1 MGEKFEKVLKALAE
15 LVADYLPES
24 SSSDGDL
31 TSDQESQV
39 EKIID
44 DRLDTVDLSD
54 HVIGEIENI
63 DFRDYVEVLDENDI
77 KDMIKDYLRDE
88 FEIGDAIRRA
98 VNNGYLEFKV
108 TSEVEVSY

>member
-63 DFRDYVEVLDENDI
+63 DFTDYVEVPDDDDI
-77 KDMIKDYLRDE
+77 KELVRRYLRDD
-88 FEIGDAIRRA
+88 FDFGDAIRSA
-98 VNNGYLEFKV
+98 VNNGQVEFKV
-108 TSEVEVSY
+108 TSEIEVSY

>member
-39 EKIID
+39 EKIVD
-44 DRLDTVDLSD
+44 DRLDSVDLSD

-63 DFRDYVEVLDENDI
+63 DFNDYVEVPDDDDI
-77 KDMIKDYLRDE
+77 KEMIRNYLREE
-88 FEIGDAIRRA
+88 FDVGDAIRRA
-98 VNNGYLEFKV
+98 VNNGSVEFKV